1 MDFMDGV
8 QSQSQSHSC
17 FFLKNGKEIKSQSDC
32 KRNGGFNDPQRGDVA
47 KPANT
52 LELIK

>member
-1 MDFMDGV
+1 MWILWMECSLSLRV
-8 QSQSQSHSC
+8 TVV
-17 FFLKNGKEIKSQSDC
+17 FLKNGKEIKSQSDC
-32 KRNGGFNDPQRGDVA
+32 KRNGEFNDPQRGDVA